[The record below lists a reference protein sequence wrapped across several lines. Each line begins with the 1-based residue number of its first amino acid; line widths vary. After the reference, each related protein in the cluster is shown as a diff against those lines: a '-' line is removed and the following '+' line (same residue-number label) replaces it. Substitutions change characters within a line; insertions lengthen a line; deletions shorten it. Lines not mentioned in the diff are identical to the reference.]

1 MLNRALNIHAA
12 AEKPK
17 DREWIHV
24 LLHFLRAYVEDMGR
38 QLLMSEEDS
47 AAYVQG
53 LATQLQAAAQE
64 LDTGMRRLLIFL
76 WRSSLTGHLFGA
88 ETPFPDHPA
97 FALSLA
103 EHDAQLAETRDGSLL
118 KVVVQNKLPCVRPVT
133 SMVRCDRS

>member
-1 MLNRALNIHAA
+1 MYSHRGRMGNALTTYTSLPAHYSPHGWTSLEAFMLNRALNIHAA

-53 LATQLQAAAQE
+53 LATQLKAAAQE

-76 WRSSLTGHLFGA
+76 
-88 ETPFPDHPA
+88 
-97 FALSLA
+97 
-103 EHDAQLAETRDGSLL
+103 
-118 KVVVQNKLPCVRPVT
+118 
-133 SMVRCDRS
+133 